1 MPQGGKRMITLEE
14 LFEVTTLPMKDMETG
29 KKINYKVV
37 LAHPDAIVRRVG
49 FDWQRML
56 FTVEYD
62 KEPEDADD

>member
-1 MPQGGKRMITLEE
+1 MITLEE
-14 LFEVTTLPMKDMETG
+14 LFEVTMLPMKDMETG
-29 KKINYKVV
+29 KKVDSKVV

-49 FDWQRML
+49 FDWKTME